1 MAIYQ
6 MKINNV
12 FLNWD
17 LVEEVYMQQPKGFI
31 DLQKPQF
38 VCKLR
43 KELYDL
49 KQTPRAWFERL
60 KNVLLLRGFMPVIS
74 NSNLFILG
82 SSKLGM
88 YIFIY
93 VDDILLT
100 RPNATYVYSLIQDL
114 NFKFSLKDLGEL
126 NFFLGIEAYEN
137 QKGLLLTQIKCAPE
151 L

>member
-1 MAIYQ
+1 
-6 MKINNV
+6 
-12 FLNWD
+12 
-17 LVEEVYMQQPKGFI
+17 
-31 DLQKPQF
+31 
-38 VCKLR
+38 
-43 KELYDL
+43 
-49 KQTPRAWFERL
+49 
-60 KNVLLLRGFMPVIS
+60 MPVIS